1 MSNDFNNFK
10 VNIDYSKSD
19 FDDIVSDSSKKDSFE
34 DIFSSTK
41 EKTDIISSGSKHSK
55 PSKRQDRWNKKSK
68 GQKRAYF
75 IFLIVAAVL
84 FLSFVTLAVITLL
97 TVNLL
102 TLSLTFFNLAA
113 LMVMAFYALDYKYI
127 VWIIKKKKWAKT
139 LHSFLFSVIALL
151 EVAVLAITIFA
162 GMYTLNFAMSYNHN
176 EITNDPEDLGFEE
189 VIDKEIVNVALFG
202 IDTRNPNTFSG
213 NSDSIMVLSLNT
225 KTQKVKITSI
235 VRDTF
240 VPIENNGRT
249 KYSKINSA
257 YATGGPE
264 LAIKTINESFGLD
277 ISEYATVNFYGMV
290 DIIDAVGGIDAELTQ
305 AEVKRPD
312 GTLHHING
320 CIDEICANL
329 GKSPK
334 SYYITTAGKHHLNG
348 IQAVA
353 YSRIRYVRN
362 IWGTNNDYGR
372 TDRQRHVMEQLFNK
386 ALNISKGRYPKLIE
400 SLLPCSETSLSPK
413 QILALANAIFMNT
426 PTFEQTRLPNEKYLM
441 PSPQTSAGSVVYYDL
456 DFAKDLMHAFIYE
469 DISFDDYVAQN
480 GIRKNDWYSKLR

>member
-19 FDDIVSDSSKKDSFE
+19 FDDIMSENSKKNDFE

-41 EKTDIISSGSKHSK
+41 ENNVSKSSGSKHSK
-55 PSKRQDRWNKKSK
+55 PSKRQKSWDNKSK
-68 GQKRAYF
+68 SQKRAY
-75 IFLIVAAVL
+75 IILLIASAVL

-113 LMVMAFYALDYKYI
+113 LMVIGFYAIDYKYI
-127 VWIIKKKKWAKT
+127 VFIRKKKKLKKA
-139 LHSFLFSVIALL
+139 LHSFLLSIIALL
-151 EVAVLAITIFA
+151 EVAALAISIYGGIYIMKIA
-162 GMYTLNFAMSYNHN
+162 VSYNHN
-176 EITNDPEDLGFEE
+176 EITDDPEDLGFDE

-240 VPIENNGRT
+240 VPIEKDGRT

-257 YATGGPE
+257 YASGGPE
-264 LAIKTINESFGLD
+264 LAIKTINENFGLD

-320 CIDEICANL
+320 CIDEICENL

-334 SYYITTAGKHHLNG
+334 SYYITTAGEHHLNG

-413 QILALANAIFMNT
+413 QILALANAIFVNT
-426 PTFEQTRLPNEKYLM
+426 PTFEQTRMPNEKYLM

-469 DISFDDYVAQN
+469 DISFDEYVEQN
-480 GIRKNDWYSKLR
+480 GIRKNDWYSKIR

>member
-10 VNIDYSKSD
+10 VNIDYSKSE
-19 FDDIVSDSSKKDSFE
+19 FEDIISDSSKKPEFE

-41 EKTDIISSGSKHSK
+41 EKTEKKLQNNKHSK
-55 PSKRQDRWNKKSK
+55 PSKGQNRRNKK
-68 GQKRAYF
+68 QKRAY
-75 IFLIVAAVL
+75 IMLLIASAVL
-84 FLSFVTLAVITLL
+84 FLSFVTLAIITLL

-102 TLSLTFFNLAA
+102 TLSITFFNLAA
-113 LMVMAFYALDYKYI
+113 LMVIAFYVIDYKYI
-127 VWIIKKKKWAKT
+127 VRIIKKKRWVKAF
-139 LHSFLFSVIALL
+139 HSFLFSIIALL

-162 GMYTLNFAMSYNHN
+162 GMYTMGFALGYNHK
-176 EITNDPEDLGFEE
+176 EITKDPEALGFES
-189 VIDKEIVNVALFG
+189 VIDNDIINIALFG
-202 IDTRNPNTFSG
+202 IDTRKPNTFSG

-240 VPIENNGRT
+240 VPIEKDGQTR
-249 KYSKINSA
+249 YSKINSA
-257 YATGGPE
+257 YASGGPE
-264 LAIKTINESFGLD
+264 LAIKTINRNFGLD

-290 DIIDAVGGIDAELTQ
+290 DIIDAVGGIDAELTWP
-305 AEVKRPD
+305 EVGKSD
-312 GTLHHING
+312 GTLHQING
-320 CIDEICANL
+320 CIDEICANI

-386 ALNISKGRYPKLIE
+386 ALNISKGRYPKLID
-400 SLLPCSETSLSPK
+400 SLLPCTETSLSPK
-413 QILALANAIFMNT
+413 QILDLANAMFMNT
-426 PTFEQTRLPNEKYLM
+426 PTFEQTRLPQEKYLM
-441 PSPQTSAGSVVYYDL
+441 PAPQTSAGSVVYYDL
-456 DFAKDLMHAFIYE
+456 DFAKDLMNAFIYD
-469 DISFDDYVAQN
+469 DISFDDYVEQN
-480 GIRKNDWYSKLR
+480 GIQKNDWYSKIR